1 MGQRSQIYVRYHVGE
16 EKKLI
21 AKYFGWNY
29 GERMISRAR
38 WGMELI
44 LEDVRKNTA
53 YQNECQEKR
62 LSEIFDVNFDFPKEN
77 ILSGNI
83 TLDYIPDMYIEGYMN
98 FMLYDDL
105 KNQYSVPDSVIAK
118 LSECALDE
126 WYPILKKECTNAV
139 VSDLQYLERISSLT
153 SGQALDAMTEEE
165 FETVVDRSES
175 VKNDVNA
182 YERKLKV
189 QEEMLEYIG
198 TLFYQHDMAAWRN
211 LENRKRQQ
219 KVADKC
225 METLLTHPDLFETL
239 ESKQQ
244 IMYFVRQTILYMV

>member
-1 MGQRSQIYVRYHVGE
+1 M
-16 EKKLI
+16 
-21 AKYFGWNY
+21 
-29 GERMISRAR
+29 
-38 WGMELI
+38 
-44 LEDVRKNTA
+44 
-53 YQNECQEKR
+53 
-62 LSEIFDVNFDFPKEN
+62 
-77 ILSGNI
+77 
-83 TLDYIPDMYIEGYMN
+83 
-98 FMLYDDL
+98 
-105 KNQYSVPDSVIAK
+105 
-118 LSECALDE
+118 
-126 WYPILKKECTNAV
+126 

-182 YERKLKV
+182 YERKPKV

-219 KVADKC
+219 KAADKC

>member
-1 MGQRSQIYVRYHVGE
+1 M
-16 EKKLI
+16 KL
-21 AKYFGWNY
+21 NS
-29 GERMISRAR
+29 MD
-38 WGMELI
+38 LI
-44 LEDVRKNTA
+44 
-53 YQNECQEKR
+53 
-62 LSEIFDVNFDFPKEN
+62 EIFSGELFFAEKDNQVYIMDRNKCGNVGYDYGVYIVVPKEN

-211 LENRKRQQ
+211 LKNRKRQQ
-219 KVADKC
+219 KAADKC